1 MGDFLSGDLASL
13 VQRFLLAVPA
23 FLLAVTV
30 HELSHGL
37 AADRL
42 GDDTARRSGRLTL
55 NPLPHIDP
63 VGALAFLVAGFGW
76 ARPVPVN
83 AGNLRAPVRDMAL
96 IAAAGPAANFGLAF
110 LALVAFVLVVRLGL
124 AAFVA
129 EPLGGMLR
137 ETYRFNLVLG
147 VFNLLPVP
155 PLDGGHFLRY
165 FLPRAAWGAVA
176 TLERYGPLLLIGL
189 VVSGVSSYLVRP
201 VYRLLHQVFAT
212 VVGGLL

>member
-1 MGDFLSGDLASL
+1 MLDLLFRDPAAFFQQL
-13 VQRFLLAVPA
+13 VLIVPG

-37 AADRL
+37 TADRL
-42 GDDTARRSGRLTL
+42 GDDTPRRSGRLTL

-76 ARPVPVN
+76 ARPVRTDVR
-83 AGNLRAPVRDMAL
+83 NLRRPVRDMAL
-96 IAAAGPAANFGLAF
+96 IAAAGPAANFVLAF
-110 LALVAFVLVVRLGL
+110 VALVGFVLAIRL
-124 AAFVA
+124 APPPFVA
-129 EPLGGMLR
+129 EPLQGMLR

-165 FLPRAAWGAVA
+165 LLPRSTWGAVA
-176 TLERYGPLLLIGL
+176 VLERYGPFLLIGL
-189 VVSGVSSYLVRP
+189 VVSGVSGPLVQP
-201 VYRLLHQVFAT
+201 VYRALHQVFAT
-212 VVGGLL
+212 VVGWLL